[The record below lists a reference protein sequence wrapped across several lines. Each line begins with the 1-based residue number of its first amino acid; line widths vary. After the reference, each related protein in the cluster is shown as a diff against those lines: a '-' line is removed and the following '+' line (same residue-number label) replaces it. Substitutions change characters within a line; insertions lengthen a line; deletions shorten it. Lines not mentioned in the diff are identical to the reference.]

1 MVKHNNVLANVHL
14 RKHYQRFVRTWFNQ
28 PARKLRRS
36 NTRKD
41 KATSVFPRP
50 VEKLRPV
57 VHSLTRKYNSKT
69 RYGRGF
75 TLQEVKAAGLTRKFA
90 RTVGIAVDHRR
101 QNTSEEGLQ
110 LNVQRL
116 ENYKSKMIL
125 FPRREGKYKKGE
137 IVDSTEE
144 KLKSADVNKQNI
156 SKHVVAR
163 PSLKLREKPSKI
175 SKELTDAKVYRKL
188 RQLQVN
194 KNYKGKRELRA
205 KEEAEKKAEK

>member
-36 NTRKD
+36 NNRKE

-57 VHSLTRKYNSKT
+57 VHSLTRKYNSKS

-75 TLQEVKAAGLTRKFA
+75 TLQEIKTAGLTRQFA
-90 RTVGIAVDHRR
+90 RSVGIAVDHRR

-110 LNVQRL
+110 LNAQRL
-116 ENYKSKMIL
+116 ENYKNKLVL

-144 KLKSADVNKQNI
+144 KIKSAEAGKQNI
-156 SKHVVAR
+156 TKHAVAR
-163 PSLKLREKPSKI
+163 VVQKLREKPSKI
-175 SKELTDAKVYRKL
+175 TKELTDVKVFRKV

-205 KEEAEKKAEK
+205 KLEAEKKEKV